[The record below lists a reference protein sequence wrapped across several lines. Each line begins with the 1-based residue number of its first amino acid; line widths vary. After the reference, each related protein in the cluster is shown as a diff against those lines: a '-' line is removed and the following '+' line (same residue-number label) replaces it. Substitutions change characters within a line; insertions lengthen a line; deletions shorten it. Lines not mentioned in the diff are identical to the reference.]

1 MKKIFLALMLI
12 LVSSLTAQVRNISE
26 RQYFRQSD
34 WEVASSFAIG
44 LSKTTYEST
53 SQNYYAGGSSD
64 EQFYSEISLA
74 IGFFILEGLS
84 IEPELDYNFF
94 QDDATFSMIANIS
107 YTLHI
112 PKKSIYPFFK
122 VGYGK
127 SGFRGYSYSPYPDNS
142 EGLFGSLNAN
152 LINASAGLKIIQSS
166 SFAMILE
173 LNYKY
178 ITFNQTVSTDYAEP
192 YNVDTK
198 TSALS
203 IKIGGS
209 FLL

>member
-1 MKKIFLALMLI
+1 MKKILLALIVILI
-12 LVSSLTAQVRNISE
+12 SSLSAQVRNISE
-26 RQYFRQSD
+26 RQYFNQFD
-34 WEVASSFAIG
+34 WEVASSVAIG
-44 LSKTTYEST
+44 LSQTTYEST
-53 SQNYYAGGSSD
+53 PQNYYGGGNGD
-64 EQFYSEISLA
+64 EQFYSEISIS

-84 IEPELDYNFF
+84 IEPELEYNFF
-94 QDDATFSMIANIS
+94 QDDASFSMIANIS

-127 SGFRGYSYSPYPDNS
+127 SGFTGYYYGYYPENS
-142 EGLFGSLNAN
+142 EGLFESLDAN
-152 LINASAGLKIIQSS
+152 VINTSAGLKIIQSS

-178 ITFNQTVSTDYAEP
+178 ITFNQTVSTDYIEP
-192 YNVDTK
+192 YEVDTK
-198 TSALS
+198 TSSLS

>member
-1 MKKIFLALMLI
+1 MKKILLALIVILI
-12 LVSSLTAQVRNISE
+12 SSLSAQVRNISE
-26 RQYFRQSD
+26 RQYFNQFD
-34 WEVASSFAIG
+34 WEVASSVAIG
-44 LSKTTYEST
+44 LSQTTYEST
-53 SQNYYAGGSSD
+53 PQNYYGGGSGD
-64 EQFYSEISLA
+64 EQFYSEISIS

-84 IEPELDYNFF
+84 IEPELEYNFF
-94 QDDATFSMIANIS
+94 QDDASFSMIANIS

-127 SGFRGYSYSPYPDNS
+127 SGFTGYYYGYYPENS
-142 EGLFGSLNAN
+142 EGLFESLDAN
-152 LINASAGLKIIQSS
+152 VINTSAGLKIIQSS

-173 LNYKY
+173 LNCKY
-178 ITFNQTVSTDYAEP
+178 ITFNQTVSTDYIEP
-192 YNVDTK
+192 YEVDTK
-198 TSALS
+198 TSSLS

>member
-1 MKKIFLALMLI
+1 MKKILLALIVILI
-12 LVSSLTAQVRNISE
+12 SSLSAQVRNISE
-26 RQYFRQSD
+26 RQYFNQFD
-34 WEVASSFAIG
+34 WEVASSVAIG
-44 LSKTTYEST
+44 LSQTTYEST
-53 SQNYYAGGSSD
+53 AQNYYGGGSGD
-64 EQFYSEISLA
+64 EQFYSEISIS

-84 IEPELDYNFF
+84 IEPELEYNFF
-94 QDDATFSMIANIS
+94 QDDASFSMIANIS

-127 SGFRGYSYSPYPDNS
+127 SGFTGYYYGYYPENS
-142 EGLFGSLNAN
+142 EGLFESLDAN
-152 LINASAGLKIIQSS
+152 VINASAGLKIIQSS

-178 ITFNQTVSTDYAEP
+178 ITFNQTVSTDFIEP
-192 YNVDTK
+192 YEVDTK
-198 TSALS
+198 TSSLS

>member
-1 MKKIFLALMLI
+1 MKKIFLALI
-12 LVSSLTAQVRNISE
+12 IFLVSSLSAQVKNISE
-26 RQYFRQSD
+26 IQYFRQFD

-53 SQNYYAGGSSD
+53 SQNYYGNGSGD

-74 IGFFILEGLS
+74 IGFFILDGLS

-94 QDDATFSMIANIS
+94 SDDASFSIIANIA

-127 SGFRGYSYSPYPDNS
+127 SGFTGNYYSSYPENS
-142 EGLFGSLNAN
+142 EGLFGALDAN
-152 LINASAGLKIIQSS
+152 VINASAGLKIIQSS
-166 SFAMILE
+166 SFAMLLE

-178 ITFNQTVSTDYAEP
+178 ITFNQTVNTDYAEP
-192 YNVDTK
+192 YSVDTK

-203 IKIGGS
+203 IKIGSS